1 MRLLRSLQERHERL
15 KSAIH
20 GTRIPLSR
28 NGRLFMGAF
37 YFSAPVVAG
46 YYMMQWAQHKA
57 ETNPDLQAR
66 HSEVGSTPISR
77 SVKAQNDQLRQILHA
92 KK

>member
-15 KSAIH
+15 KNAIH

-46 YYMMQWAQHKA
+46 YYVMQWAQHKA
-57 ETNPDLQAR
+57 ETNPDLQVPNLTNVVYTC
-66 HSEVGSTPISR
+66 SNN
-77 SVKAQNDQLRQILHA
+77 VK
-92 KK
+92 